1 MISANMPYKKSFKT
15 INGKSIAFV
24 DVGEGDPIVLLHGN
38 PTSSYLW
45 RNVIPH
51 LEGMGRVI
59 APDLIGQGDSDKLPA
74 SDGPDRYSF
83 QVAYDYLAG
92 LLDELDANQ
101 NVTLVIHDW
110 GSALGFYWAQQHG
123 AAVKGIAY
131 MEGIVCPVGWEDWP
145 ESARGIFKGFRSDKG
160 EDLILQRNMFVEAVL
175 PSSVIRKLD
184 AEEMEHYRRAFSTP
198 DDHLEGMGR
207 VIAPDLIG
215 QGDSDKLPAS
225 DGPDRYSFQVAYDYL
240 AGLLDELDANQ
251 NVTLVIHDWGSALGF
266 YWAQQHGAAVKGIAY
281 MEGIVCPV
289 GWEDWPESAR
299 GIFKG
304 FRSDKGEDLI
314 LQRNMFVEA
323 VLPSSVIRK
332 LDAEEMEHYRRAF
345 STPDD
350 RQPTLNWP
358 RQIPID
364 GEPEHMVKLVDSY
377 GQWMLENTSLPKLF
391 INATPGSILTGKA
404 REFCRT
410 WPNQREVTVAGTH
423 FIQEDSPDEI
433 GSAVAE
439 WLNSL

>member
-1 MISANMPYKKSFKT
+1 MISANMPYTKSFKT

-51 LEGMGRVI
+51 LQGMGRVI

-74 SDGPDRYSF
+74 SDGSDRYSF

-92 LLDELDANQ
+92 LLDELGANQ

-110 GSALGFYWAQQHG
+110 GSALGFYWAQQHS

-175 PSSVIRKLD
+175 PSSVIRKL
-184 AEEMEHYRRAFSTP
+184 
-198 DDHLEGMGR
+198 G
-207 VIAPDLIG
+207 
-215 QGDSDKLPAS
+215 
-225 DGPDRYSFQVAYDYL
+225 
-240 AGLLDELDANQ
+240 
-251 NVTLVIHDWGSALGF
+251 
-266 YWAQQHGAAVKGIAY
+266 
-281 MEGIVCPV
+281 
-289 GWEDWPESAR
+289 
-299 GIFKG
+299 
-304 FRSDKGEDLI
+304 
-314 LQRNMFVEA
+314 
-323 VLPSSVIRK
+323 
-332 LDAEEMEHYRRAF
+332 AEEMEHYRRAF

-439 WLNSL
+439 WLDSL

>member
-1 MISANMPYKKSFKT
+1 MISANMPYTKSFKT

-24 DVGEGDPIVLLHGN
+24 DAGEGDPIVLLHGN

-51 LEGMGRVI
+51 LQGMGRVI

-74 SDGPDRYSF
+74 SDGTDRYSF

-92 LLDELDANQ
+92 LLDELGANQ

-110 GSALGFYWAQQHG
+110 GSALGFYWAQQHS

-160 EDLILQRNMFVEAVL
+160 EDLILERNMFVEAVL
-175 PSSVIRKLD
+175 PSSVIRKL
-184 AEEMEHYRRAFSTP
+184 
-198 DDHLEGMGR
+198 G
-207 VIAPDLIG
+207 
-215 QGDSDKLPAS
+215 
-225 DGPDRYSFQVAYDYL
+225 
-240 AGLLDELDANQ
+240 
-251 NVTLVIHDWGSALGF
+251 
-266 YWAQQHGAAVKGIAY
+266 
-281 MEGIVCPV
+281 
-289 GWEDWPESAR
+289 
-299 GIFKG
+299 
-304 FRSDKGEDLI
+304 
-314 LQRNMFVEA
+314 
-323 VLPSSVIRK
+323 
-332 LDAEEMEHYRRAF
+332 AEEMEHYRRAF

-364 GEPEHMVKLVDSY
+364 NEPEHMVKLVDSY